1 MGSINDLP
9 PAGGHKLGRSSSSV
23 VSGTSQS
30 ARETHKNSLPR
41 FFLLPK
47 LISTIL
53 NATNFMPQFEEEK
66 KLLNIWLKEKNIY
79 FEYIKTE
86 A

>member
-1 MGSINDLP
+1 MISLRQAATNWEDQAAAWLVARVNLHGKHTKIP
-9 PAGGHKLGRSSSSV
+9 
-23 VSGTSQS
+23 SQD
-30 ARETHKNSLPR
+30 